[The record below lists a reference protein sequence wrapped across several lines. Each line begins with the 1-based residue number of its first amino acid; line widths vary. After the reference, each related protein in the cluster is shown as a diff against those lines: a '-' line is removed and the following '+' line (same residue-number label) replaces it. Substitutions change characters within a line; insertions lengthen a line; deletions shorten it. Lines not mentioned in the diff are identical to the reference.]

1 MKTSK
6 PSPETKFPII
16 QPDGNAWP
24 YTVYLKN
31 FIDQEN
37 FQVGDWTYYNDVKV
51 PIEDYARRLA
61 PYLFPHSPEKIILGK
76 FVQIAQGTQFITSS
90 ANHQMSGFSTYPF
103 FVFGEPWN
111 KMYQP
116 DFPKAKDTIVGHDV
130 WFGHESTIMPGVTI
144 GSGSIIGTRAVV
156 TKDVPAY
163 SIVAGNPARIVKYR
177 FSETVIDKLL
187 SIAWW
192 DWPIDL
198 IEQNLSIITG
208 ADIDAL
214 QTISSRVK

>member
-1 MKTSK
+1 MSISK

-16 QPDGNAWP
+16 QPDGNIWP

-31 FIDQEN
+31 FITQEN
-37 FQVGDWTYYNDVKV
+37 FQVGDWTYYNDERV
-51 PIEDYARRLA
+51 PIESYARRLA
-61 PYLFPHSPEKIILGK
+61 PYLFPQSPEKIVLGK

-103 FVFGEPWN
+103 FVFGPPWN
-111 KMYQP
+111 NIYQP
-116 DFPKAKDTIVGHDV
+116 DLPKAKDTIVGHDV
-130 WFGHESTIMPGVTI
+130 WFGHESTIMPGVKI
-144 GSGSIIGTRAVV
+144 GSGAIIGTRAVV

-163 SIVAGNPARIVKYR
+163 AIVAGNPGRVVKYR
-177 FSETVIDKLL
+177 FPETIIDKLL

-198 IEQNLSIITG
+198 IEQNLPVITG

-214 QTISSRVK
+214 QAISTRVK

>member
-1 MKTSK
+1 MKMSK
-6 PSPETKFPII
+6 PKPETKFPII
-16 QPDGNAWP
+16 QPDCNVWP

-61 PYLFPHSPEKIILGK
+61 PYLFPHSPEKIVLGK

-116 DFPKAKDTIVGHDV
+116 DLPKAKDTIVANDV

-144 GSGSIIGTRAVV
+144 GSGAIIGTRAVV

-163 SIVAGNPARIVKYR
+163 SIVAGNPARVVKFR
-177 FSETVIDKLL
+177 FEEAVIDKLL